1 MMGKGRRIGVATSSL
16 ILFAQRIMQV
26 TTEVEKP
33 SVGDRVESWLAAH
46 SERLPLL
53 IPIGFAVG
61 ITIWNLGGDAAVKPL
76 LVGCFGL
83 TLLALALGPQ
93 RRLRRL
99 LFMAAFL
106 FPMGFLA
113 IAAKSQLVAAPVLA
127 RPWTGDVVGEIRR
140 VEDISARGSM
150 RLWLE
155 TTPQPGIPQLIRVNL
170 PLERFEHR
178 LRVGTIIGAKVR
190 LMPPPGPSLPG
201 GYDFARQA
209 WFDGTGATGS
219 VLNQPRIVGLA
230 GDEGAIWQK
239 WRDQIAGHIQRSMTP
254 ASGPVGA
261 ALLVGSRGQISEDDA
276 EALRASGMAHLLSV
290 SGLHV
295 SAIVG
300 GTYWLVIKILAL
312 FPWLALRIRVPL
324 AAGACA
330 AVAAIG
336 YTLLTGAEVPT
347 VRACVAALLV
357 LVALAAGREPLS
369 LRLLA
374 AGAMFV
380 LIFWP
385 QSLAGP
391 SFQLSFA
398 AVATIVGLHESAW
411 MQRFSVMGDAGI
423 LQRLGLSLLSLL
435 ITGLAIELV
444 LAPIALFHFHK
455 SGVYGALANIV
466 AIPLTTFLIMPA
478 QIVALLLDGIQ
489 WGKPFW
495 WLAGQGVSLI
505 LLLAH
510 FVESSPGSILALP
523 SMPRW
528 GFALI
533 AGSMLWMLIFKGS
546 GWRFAMIPLVIGVIS
561 AMVAPRPDLL
571 VTGDGRHIA
580 LVSGDR
586 LVLLRPKAGDYAV
599 STLSENAAIKGEP
612 IALDDWPTARCS
624 ADICSFS
631 IAGNG
636 RQWTVMATRSQYLVP
651 AMEMAAA
658 CKRADIVISDRY
670 LPYSCKP
677 RWLKADR
684 RFLAL
689 HGGLAFYLSQR
700 RVATVNERTRHQ
712 PWTQQQLAA
721 SARADSSKSQ

>member
-1 MMGKGRRIGVATSSL
+1 
-16 ILFAQRIMQV
+16 
-26 TTEVEKP
+26 
-33 SVGDRVESWLAAH
+33 
-46 SERLPLL
+46 
-53 IPIGFAVG
+53 
-61 ITIWNLGGDAAVKPL
+61 
-76 LVGCFGL
+76 
-83 TLLALALGPQ
+83 
-93 RRLRRL
+93 
-99 LFMAAFL
+99 
-106 FPMGFLA
+106 
-113 IAAKSQLVAAPVLA
+113 
-127 RPWTGDVVGEIRR
+127 
-140 VEDISARGSM
+140 
-150 RLWLE
+150 
-155 TTPQPGIPQLIRVNL
+155 
-170 PLERFEHR
+170 
-178 LRVGTIIGAKVR
+178 
-190 LMPPPGPSLPG
+190 
-201 GYDFARQA
+201 
-209 WFDGTGATGS
+209 
-219 VLNQPRIVGLA
+219 
-230 GDEGAIWQK
+230 
-239 WRDQIAGHIQRSMTP
+239 
-254 ASGPVGA
+254 
-261 ALLVGSRGQISEDDA
+261 
-276 EALRASGMAHLLSV
+276 
-290 SGLHV
+290 
-295 SAIVG
+295 
-300 GTYWLVIKILAL
+300 VIKILAL
-312 FPWLALRIRVPL
+312 FPGLALRIRVPL

-330 AVAAIG
+330 AVAAIV

-411 MQRFSVMGDAGI
+411 MQRFSVMGDAGM

-505 LLLAH
+505 LSLAH

-533 AGSMLWMLIFKGS
+533 AGSILWMLIFKGS

-612 IALDDWPTARCS
+612 IALDDWPAARCS

-631 IAGNG
+631 IPGNG

-684 RFLAL
+684 RFLTL

-721 SARADSSKSQ
+721 SARTDSSKNQ